1 MEQTIEVEG
10 QRWRVHALPEQARRE
25 SEGWHLVRVRF
36 DPTGETSHEAPRET
50 WLRLEEDIPAGD
62 VIDQYD
68 RAQLV
73 EAFLV
78 AEEVESATDR

>member
-1 MEQTIEVEG
+1 MDQTIEVEG
-10 QRWRVHALPEQARRE
+10 QRWRVHALPDQARDE
-25 SEGWHLVRVRF
+25 TEGWHLVRVRF
-36 DPTGETSHEAPRET
+36 DPVDDASPESPRET

-68 RAQLV
+68 PPQLV

-78 AEEVESATDR
+78 AEEVETAPEG